1 MVLKKFI
8 KIISVILVSL
18 IILNFNLNAKVRD
31 NDAYF
36 SKQEGKKI
44 IDKLKDLGKTDYDY
58 EHFYYYYPGELM
70 WYVQKCLKN
79 ENNEINYAWKNLDQ
93 IAKLITYELGS
104 KILNYKNQA
113 VNTVICNSYGN
124 PNLQSELEQSISGIF
139 EILKNIY
146 GDTELQNTQKHIL
159 KKLKDSEVISNPNEL
174 VFYKKFIEDALND
187 SLGPIIN
194 LYNKDFSKVIIT
206 IPASKFAL
214 LEIVGDDE
222 YSYLTKFEKIDGKI
236 RKEEI
241 NNLIEYEFI
250 NEYVIQKE
258 KEKLIKKKEEEKK
271 RQLSF
276 EKLSKLPKEKLK
288 KLQENFKLLGLYQ
301 STVDGI
307 FGEETLSAFK
317 KWIESKEYED
327 IYKEEYLEEITKDAE
342 QSEIAIKKQEEEER
356 NRKLIEENNRND
368 LLNEIDQLNQSIQEL
383 KNKILSINPYYSDLI
398 SNNKV
403 SSNNLEEKVISE
415 NANNKPSDKEE
426 LTLPSENI
434 VTIPSSKKF
443 IANIQQNNICV
454 GNICLYD
461 TLDDVMK
468 FRSEPANC
476 DYASTE
482 KLCLGEQC
490 ISKNEIDTKDAFEDE
505 YWCRDPS
512 RFKKSSEINADLA
525 LYFEAEQS
533 VYDALSQDDYD
544 TNVWTFQ
551 LSENSYKNLNKVK
564 SWCTYAPRLLGI
576 FNTESGNNISLYL
589 LPDEEFEYYV
599 AGIEVIY
606 NNFLNSKNEYSL
618 THQIDIYNAIVKKY
632 KKVLGTNVKYTNRI
646 NQTLDYNGLYPLYEK
661 YGTQIEASP
670 TIKGNKTY
678 FFLDSGYSPSQ
689 QEPIYLSVYN
699 EILEYTR
706 NWNPDN
712 EINYLFNVSANQGE
726 SEYCKNLSSGEINID

>member
-1 MVLKKFI
+1 MGAGIGIVEECLSDDIELLNAWSNLEEIFYLLNYEFGARLSKGKNGTRRWLDCEKNYVMDVKEIKNEITGIANFIKQKYGEKELVNVLDFLDEQIVLKSNNSQNNFEFYTNLFNEIRADQNLTNI
-8 KIISVILVSL
+8 KI
-18 IILNFNLNAKVRD
+18 
-31 NDAYF
+31 
-36 SKQEGKKI
+36 E
-44 IDKLKDLGKTDYDY
+44 
-58 EHFYYYYPGELM
+58 
-70 WYVQKCLKN
+70 
-79 ENNEINYAWKNLDQ
+79 
-93 IAKLITYELGS
+93 
-104 KILNYKNQA
+104 
-113 VNTVICNSYGN
+113 
-124 PNLQSELEQSISGIF
+124 
-139 EILKNIY
+139 
-146 GDTELQNTQKHIL
+146 
-159 KKLKDSEVISNPNEL
+159 
-174 VFYKKFIEDALND
+174 
-187 SLGPIIN
+187 
-194 LYNKDFSKVIIT
+194 
-206 IPASKFAL
+206 
-214 LEIVGDDE
+214 
-222 YSYLTKFEKIDGKI
+222 EK
-236 RKEEI
+236 
-241 NNLIEYEFI
+241 
-250 NEYVIQKE
+250 KE
-258 KEKLIKKKEEEKK
+258 KEDKEP
-271 RQLSF
+271 
-276 EKLSKLPKEKLK
+276 EKLEQKNDSFDVLAELSKNELIL
-288 KLQENFKLLGLYQ
+288 LQENLKLLEFYQ
-301 STVDGI
+301 GSIDGI
-307 FGEETLSAFK
+307 FGQNTLNALK
-317 KWIESKEYED
+317 KWIKSKEYAD
-327 IYKEEYLEEITKDAE
+327 IYKKEYLKEIAKEAE
-342 QSEIAIKKQEEEER
+342 QSEIAIKKREEEER
-356 NRKLIEENNRND
+356 NRKLLEENNRND

-383 KNKILSINPYYSDLI
+383 KNKILSINPYSDLL

-415 NANNKPSDKEE
+415 NANNKSSGKEE

-434 VTIPSSKKF
+434 ETISSSKKF

-646 NQTLDYNGLYPLYEK
+646 DQTLDYNGLYPLYEK

-678 FFLDSGYSPSQ
+678 FFLDSGYSPGQ